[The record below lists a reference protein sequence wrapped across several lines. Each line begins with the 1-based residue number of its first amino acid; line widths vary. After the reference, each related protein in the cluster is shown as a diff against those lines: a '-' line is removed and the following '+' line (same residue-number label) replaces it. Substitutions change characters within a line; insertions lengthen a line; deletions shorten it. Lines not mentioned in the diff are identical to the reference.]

1 MHPGVEVIKLASLME
16 LQDFAQKHENDQD
29 L

>member
-1 MHPGVEVIKLASLME
+1 VEVIKLASLME
-16 LQDFAQKHENDQD
+16 LQDFAQKHEIDQN